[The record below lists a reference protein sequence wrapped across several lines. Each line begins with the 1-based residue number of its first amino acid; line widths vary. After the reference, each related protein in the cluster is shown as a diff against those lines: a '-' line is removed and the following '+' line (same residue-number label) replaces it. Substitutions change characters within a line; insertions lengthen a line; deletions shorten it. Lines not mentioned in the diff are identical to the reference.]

1 MKSSDL
7 LFDGPSD
14 PSLTL
19 VLAHGAGAPM
29 DTAFMTAFA
38 EGLGARGF
46 GVVRFEFAYMAARR
60 SDGRKRPPER
70 QDRLLQTWREV
81 LALLDGRRLAIGGK
95 SLGGRMASLLADE
108 AGVAGLVC
116 LGYPFH
122 PPGQPE
128 SLRTAHLE
136 ALRTPCLIAQGS
148 RDPFGTREEVAGYA
162 LAPAIHLHWAEDGNH
177 DLVPRKSSGRSA
189 AQNWNEAQD
198 AIAAFLEAL

>member
-1 MKSSDL
+1 M
-7 LFDGPSD
+7 
-14 PSLTL
+14 
-19 VLAHGAGAPM
+19 AGR
-29 DTAFMTAFA
+29 DQ
-38 EGLGARGF
+38 ARD
-46 GVVRFEFAYMAARR
+46 VRH
-60 SDGRKRPPER
+60 
-70 QDRLLQTWREV
+70 V
-81 LALLDGRRLAIGGK
+81 HH
-95 SLGGRMASLLADE
+95 E

-122 PPGQPE
+122 PAGKPE

-162 LAPAIHLHWAEDGNH
+162 LAPSIHLHWAEDGNH

-189 AQNWNEAQD
+189 AQNWSEAQD